1 MYSKTLFSFRCRFSM
16 LALLAIGLI
25 VAAALAGCS
34 TNETATAPKNAH
46 DGHAAREPSDHD
58 EGVRADSDSTLIVQM
73 RPAEPRA
80 GQTADLHLI
89 VHDAAG
95 KVIRRFDTV
104 HTKKAHLIIVREGLD
119 QFAHEHPKVDEE
131 GNFTI
136 EFQFTTGGKYYLF
149 LDQQPRGGKQ
159 AVVRAEVQVAG
170 DAPVAPSLAPN
181 VPGKVTTKDLV
192 ATISAE
198 NAAIGTP
205 ATIRFQV
212 ADGAGKPVT
221 DLEPYLGAMGHL
233 VMISANGREYA
244 HAHPVT
250 EKAPSGEVDFMVH
263 FATSGLYKGWGQFQ
277 RAGNVRTVP
286 FVIDV
291 K

>member
-1 MYSKTLFSFRCRFSM
+1 MFTKRWRSSM
-16 LALLAIGLI
+16 LAMLAIGLT
-25 VAAALAGCS
+25 VGAALAGCS
-34 TNETATAPKNAH
+34 TNEPAPTAKNSQ
-46 DGHAAREPSDHD
+46 DGHAAHEQPDYD
-58 EGVRADSDSTLIVQM
+58 GAVKADIATTLMVQM
-73 RPAEPRA
+73 RPAEPRS
-80 GQTADLHLI
+80 GQSVALLLM

-119 QFAHEHPKVDEE
+119 QFAHVHPSVDDK

-136 EFQFTTGGKYYLF
+136 DFQFATGGKYYLF
-149 LDQQPRGGKQ
+149 LDQQPVGGKQ
-159 AVVRAEVQVAG
+159 AVVRAEVRVAG
-170 DAPVAPSLAPN
+170 DAPMAPALVPN
-181 VPGKVTTKDLV
+181 VPGKVTANELV

-198 NAAIGTP
+198 NAAKGTP

-212 ADGAGKPVT
+212 ADTAGKPVT

-233 VMISANGREYA
+233 VVISADGREYA
-244 HAHPVT
+244 HAHPV
-250 EKAPSGEVDFMVH
+250 AANAASGEVSFMAH
-263 FATSGLYKGWGQFQ
+263 FAKSGLYKGWGQFQ
-277 RAGNVRTVP
+277 RAGSVRTVP